1 MSRIEKAMERAA
13 QLRKSAGTQA
23 ARAPEPPI
31 DSPAVPSQTRSPR
44 QESIKAEPH
53 PDRSN
58 TLPPPPAV
66 AIEPDSPFLV
76 NLNSS
81 YSHIGEEFRKLKAA
95 LVKLTTGE
103 EFRNTVLITSAV
115 PHEGKSVTALN
126 LAISLAQEYDH
137 TVLLVDADFRRP
149 SIHRYLGIE
158 LGRGFSDCLQG
169 EAEIGDVIIPTGIG
183 RLSVV
188 TAGGEVPNPVEL
200 FASQKTDALIS
211 EMKNRYHDRFIIFDS
226 PPVLPFAEAR
236 TLAHLV
242 DGVLFVVKEQLAS
255 QKNVKEA
262 IETLKGCHMLGMVY
276 NDTIIDRNDEKYTS
290 YRHYS
295 RSNP

>member
-13 QLRKSAGTQA
+13 RLRQGTA
-23 ARAPEPPI
+23 
-31 DSPAVPSQTRSPR
+31 
-44 QESIKAEPH
+44 
-53 PDRSN
+53 
-58 TLPPPPAV
+58 PPAV
-66 AIEPDSPFLV
+66 GIPEPAPVLKESVPPRSEALQAKQRQHQTHVAPPQPAVMIEPDNPFLV
-76 NLNSS
+76 NLNTP

-95 LVKLTTGE
+95 LVKLTTGDV
-103 EFRNTVLITSAV
+103 FRNTVLITSAV

-158 LGRGFSDCLQG
+158 LGKGFSDCLQG
-169 EAEIGDVIIPTGIG
+169 TAEIGDVIIPTGIG

-188 TAGGEVPNPVEL
+188 TAGSEIPNPVEL
-200 FASQKTDALIS
+200 FASQKTDVMIA

-236 TLAHLV
+236 TLAHRA

-262 IETLKGCHMLGMVY
+262 IEALKGCHMLGMVY
-276 NDTIIDRNDEKYTS
+276 NDTIIDRRDEKYTS

>member
-13 QLRKSAGTQA
+13 RLRQG
-23 ARAPEPPI
+23 
-31 DSPAVPSQTRSPR
+31 AV
-44 QESIKAEPH
+44 
-53 PDRSN
+53 
-58 TLPPPPAV
+58 PPAV
-66 AIEPDSPFLV
+66 GIPEPAPVLKESISPRSEALQVKQRQRQTHVAPPQPAVMIEPDNPFLV
-76 NLNSS
+76 NLNTPN
-81 YSHIGEEFRKLKAA
+81 SHIGEEFRKLKAA
-95 LVKLTTGE
+95 LVKLTTGDV
-103 EFRNTVLITSAV
+103 FLNTVLITSAV

-158 LGRGFSDCLQG
+158 LGKGFSDCLQG
-169 EAEIGDVIIPTGIG
+169 TAEIGDVIIPTGIG

-188 TAGGEVPNPVEL
+188 TAGSEIPNPVEL
-200 FASQKTDALIS
+200 FASQKTDVMIA

-236 TLAHLV
+236 TLAHRA

-262 IETLKGCHMLGMVY
+262 IEALKGCHMLGMVY
-276 NDTIIDRNDEKYTS
+276 NDTIIDRRDEKYTS